1 MSPHFSRKRTREKW
15 GTHSFDLSYGVQTV
29 QGFMRR
35 SIYNFDIPDRTFRT
49 ADLGAASFVRLL
61 WFGLLVV
68 CLLKSFP
75 AFAADWTV
83 PEQQLARKIV
93 AVTGPGTVALTF
105 ENHSSLGRRDSDI
118 IQNGLRSALGQA
130 GIRFA
135 TPEQAAASITI
146 SLSENLSSYVWVAEI
161 HQTAAE
167 SAVVMV
173 SAARSGRFAA
183 ARDSMPITLNKTLL
197 WTQNDRI
204 LDVATLEE
212 SSTPTRIAVL
222 SAENVSF
229 YRWIGGKWQGEQVL
243 TISHSKPWPLD
254 LRGRLLLTKDRLL
267 DAYLPGVVC
276 HSNTGS
282 TTALNCREG
291 DDPWPISQALMFG
304 SNSTVPNSSS
314 SGATATPNLSAFF
327 ASTRNFFNGIV
338 TPAIG
343 KFSTV
348 PKFYSAAFV
357 PRERYS
363 LWLFAGT
370 DGKVH
375 LVDGMSD
382 QPSLPDWG
390 SDIATLKTSC
400 GAGWQVLAT
409 GASRDGDF
417 VRSYEFPDRDAVAVS
432 PVVEFSGNV
441 SALWTES
448 RGDSAIA
455 IVNNRETGSYEA
467 YRLGVACNQ

>member
-1 MSPHFSRKRTREKW
+1 MRSP
-15 GTHSFDLSYGVQTV
+15 
-29 QGFMRR
+29 
-35 SIYNFDIPDRTFRT
+35 IYNLCIPDI
-49 ADLGAASFVRLL
+49 DLRPVDRGAACFVRLL
-61 WFGLLVV
+61 RLAAFLITLLI
-68 CLLKSFP
+68 ST
-75 AFAADWTV
+75 AAHAADWTV

-105 ENHSSLGRRDSDI
+105 ENRSSLGRRDSDI
-118 IQNGLRSALGQA
+118 IQNGLRSSLGQA

-146 SLSENLSSYVWVAEI
+146 SLSENLSAYVWVAEI
-161 HQTAAE
+161 HQSSAE

-173 SAARSGRFAA
+173 SVARSGRFAA
-183 ARDSMPITLNKTLL
+183 THDSMPITLNKTLF

-204 LDVATLEE
+204 LDVAILEE

-229 YRWIGGKWQGEQVL
+229 YRWVGSKWQGEQVL

-276 HSNTGS
+276 HGNTGS
-282 TTALNCREG
+282 ATALNCREG
-291 DDPWPISQALMFG
+291 DDPWPISQAWMFG
-304 SNSTVPNSSS
+304 SSSPFPNSSS
-314 SGATATPNLSAFF
+314 SGAAATPNLSAFF
-327 ASTRNFFNGIV
+327 ASTRNYFNGVV

-363 LWLFAGT
+363 LWLFAGA

-382 QPSLPDWG
+382 LPSLLDWG

-432 PVVEFSGNV
+432 PAVEFSGAV